1 MGITTEYNPD
11 LALRNI
17 AEFKKGKRK
26 SEEGKYKVIE
36 IFKDNKV
43 HFNGFNKV

>member
-1 MGITTEYNPD
+1 MGIKTEYNPD

-26 SEEGKYKVIE
+26 NEEDY
-36 IFKDNKV
+36 
-43 HFNGFNKV
+43 